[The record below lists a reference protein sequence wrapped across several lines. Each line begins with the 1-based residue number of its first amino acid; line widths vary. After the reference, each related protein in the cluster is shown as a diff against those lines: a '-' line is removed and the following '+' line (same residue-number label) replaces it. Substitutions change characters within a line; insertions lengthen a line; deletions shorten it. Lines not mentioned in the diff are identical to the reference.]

1 MIIHFGNYHTSISI
15 AMADVI
21 KVSSNRIKNDS
32 DEIKRLGESIP
43 GLINELKE
51 HMQRLANCWEGPAW
65 AAFQRTVMEYMEIL
79 SEDYEAI
86 NRFVAG
92 MYEASEDYKKAEREI
107 YQSVK

>member
-43 GLINELKE
+43 GLINEL
-51 HMQRLANCWEGPAW
+51 Q
-65 AAFQRTVMEYMEIL
+65 
-79 SEDYEAI
+79 
-86 NRFVAG
+86 
-92 MYEASEDYKKAEREI
+92 
-107 YQSVK
+107 